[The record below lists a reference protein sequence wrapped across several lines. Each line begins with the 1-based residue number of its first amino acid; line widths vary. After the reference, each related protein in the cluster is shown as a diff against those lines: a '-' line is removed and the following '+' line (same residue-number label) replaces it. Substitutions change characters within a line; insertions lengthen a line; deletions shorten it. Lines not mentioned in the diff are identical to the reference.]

1 MEATT
6 GTKSTITLLYRAGS
20 QLHNSIFQQSPPL
33 ADSHGRADQ
42 NPLHFMVWQLCL
54 AIQNVVFNTTV
65 ATTLPPLVEHTY
77 TSCHLTVLAS
87 NLVPRNVLQ
96 LLMDVNGCHFF
107 PRGRTQWYTFASSAL
122 PCQTPFYQTAPLL
135 PSATQEQ
142 CVMEDGCECSAST
155 AIPPTSASGIVGQH
169 NNIGGIT
176 FATVLILLTK
186 DGVCWDFVFHLHQ
199 VVNTVTWKRRS
210 RSNVT

>member
-1 MEATT
+1 MDELIKTLFISWCDSCAWPSRMWS
-6 GTKSTITLLYRAGS
+6 ST
-20 QLHNSIFQQSPPL
+20 PL
-33 ADSHGRADQ
+33 
-42 NPLHFMVWQLCL
+42 
-54 AIQNVVFNTTV
+54 
-65 ATTLPPLVEHTY
+65 LPPLCHHWWNIHTPP
-77 TSCHLTVLAS
+77 TISLCSHPIWSLEMFCKCWWMSMGAI
-87 NLVPRNVLQ
+87 
-96 LLMDVNGCHFF
+96 FF

-122 PCQTPFYQTAPLL
+122 PCQTPFCQTAPLL

-155 AIPPTSASGIVGQH
+155 AIPPTSASGIVGQR

-176 FATVLILLTK
+176 FATVIILLTK